1 MNLKSVEASLGV
13 GLECWGIEEQKLK
26 VTRMYVHR
34 RWSYVV
40 VAQLERDYAYLDG
53 SVGRTV

>member
-13 GLECWGIEEQKLK
+13 GLECWGIEEQNLK
-26 VTRMYVHR
+26 VTRTYVHG

-40 VAQLERDYAYLDG
+40 VAQLERDYAYSDG